1 MHVAVQELAAP
12 SLSHSPPT
20 AGQLVLYDFDQAQID
35 GYPIGTVSKRTHL
48 PNWRVVAN
56 GGKYGGLNLVG
67 RALGAVLQD
76 LGRSASVGYD
86 EVINN

>member
-1 MHVAVQELAAP
+1 MAAVEGNAAREHMLFIGSKIGMAMDQDTP
-12 SLSHSPPT
+12 SGESPAT
-20 AGQLVLYDFDQAQID
+20 CNTREGWFSWVT
-35 GYPIGTVSKRTHL
+35 GT
-48 PNWRVVAN
+48 
-56 GGKYGGLNLVG
+56 YGGLNLVG